1 MGSLSAGYANEAYE
15 RRRFV
20 LVERLR
26 YEMEKIDLVL
36 YRMLPPTVVAQMKQ
50 GFQVADEFDDVF
62 ILASDIVGFTKLS
75 AASEPSEVML
85 VFESCLRSP
94 SGELASP
101 PAFAM
106 SLCPLAVSLC
116 RTRVFDRRFM
126 PGAPSSGWLA

>member
-62 ILASDIVGFTKLS
+62 ILDFRHLDKEQVG
-75 AASEPSEVML
+75 
-85 VFESCLRSP
+85 
-94 SGELASP
+94 
-101 PAFAM
+101 
-106 SLCPLAVSLC
+106 
-116 RTRVFDRRFM
+116 
-126 PGAPSSGWLA
+126 GWGHW